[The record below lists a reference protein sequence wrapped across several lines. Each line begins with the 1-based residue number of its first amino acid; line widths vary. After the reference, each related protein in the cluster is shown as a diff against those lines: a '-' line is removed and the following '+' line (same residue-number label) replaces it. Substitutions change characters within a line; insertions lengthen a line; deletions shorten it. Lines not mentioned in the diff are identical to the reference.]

1 MVILA
6 TKNTTSPM
14 ITPAMAPAGNEEFSE
29 SVVRYI
35 PTGAGGGDDGGGGD
49 ERASGGGDGGGGGDD
64 VGVGHSDSVE
74 LLVHMSPLE
83 LQQ

>member
-1 MVILA
+1 
-6 TKNTTSPM
+6 M

-49 ERASGGGDGGGGGDD
+49 ERAGGGGDGGGDGGD
-64 VGVGHSDSVE
+64 VGEGHSEYVESV
-74 LLVHMSPLE
+74 VQYSPFE